1 MRHRLSLAVLAG
13 IFSLLGCSGSTGTTD
28 EPVGASFEPIVG
40 GVPATAYPEAAFLN
54 IDVPAAGGTYWA
66 CSGTVIAPRVVL
78 TAGHCVDGHS
88 TWAVFN
94 GSQYRLSTTAT
105 TYDWHEDGGT
115 TVDPS
120 HHDIGLVFLASD
132 IVLPSYPTLAATA
145 VAAGTDLVNV
155 GRIASGT
162 FTDSLYE
169 ATGPVT
175 SAAPSYPFDYAAT
188 DLIQPGDSGG
198 PDFVAGT
205 HTIAAVN
212 SGAGNGT
219 EILARVDLLQA
230 WIEEEIAA
238 HPGSAG
244 ADAGMDAGTGM
255 GTDAG
260 TGTGMGMGTDAGA
273 GVSPAVR
280 EQEPN
285 NSLAAANPI
294 GGSRMGGAI
303 DPSTDIDWFTL
314 TVPVGRTTVVLE
326 ATGDAVFAA
335 GVISGGT
342 CPFSVAAAS
351 RVTVAATGRPVD
363 LCVYVSSP
371 KHDLQLYT
379 LYVGP

>member
-1 MRHRLSLAVLAG
+1 MRNRLSLAALAG
-13 IFSLLGCSGSTGTTD
+13 ILSLLGCAGSTGTTD
-28 EPVGASFEPIVG
+28 EPVGVSFEPIVG

-66 CSGTVIAPRVVL
+66 CSATVIAPRVVL

-88 TWAVFN
+88 TWAVYN
-94 GSQYRLSTTAT
+94 GSEYRLSTSAT

-132 IVLPSYPTLAATA
+132 IDLPTYPTLAATP
-145 VAAGTDLVNV
+145 VANGTDLVNV
-155 GRIASGT
+155 GRIDNGT
-162 FTDSLYE
+162 FTNSLYE

-198 PDFVAGT
+198 PDFIAGT

-212 SGAGNGT
+212 SGAGSGT
-219 EILARVDLLQA
+219 EVLARVDLLQA

-238 HPGSAG
+238 HPGSASTG
-244 ADAGMDAGTGM
+244 GSADAGAGTS
-255 GTDAG
+255 
-260 TGTGMGMGTDAGA
+260 TDAGA
-273 GVSPAVR
+273 GAAPAVR

-294 GGSRMGGAI
+294 GGSKMGGAI

-314 TVPVGRTTVVLE
+314 TVPVGRTTAVLE

-342 CPFSVAAAS
+342 CPFAVSAAS
-351 RVTVAATGRPVD
+351 RVTVSATGHPVD
-363 LCVYVSSP
+363 LCIYVSSP
-371 KHDLQLYT
+371 KHDPQLYT